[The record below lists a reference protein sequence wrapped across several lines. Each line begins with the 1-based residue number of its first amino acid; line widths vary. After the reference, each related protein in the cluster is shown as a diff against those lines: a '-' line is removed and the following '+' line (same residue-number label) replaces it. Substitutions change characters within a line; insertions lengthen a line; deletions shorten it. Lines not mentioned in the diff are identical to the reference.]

1 MFWIGSKSSGGPLF
15 SSFGNLGVVGDLLGG
30 SVVTDGHGNF
40 NCFRGP
46 DVMKKKFPS
55 KPDTANESLFGFR
68 GIKGSVCNSRY
79 SAFVVVILSMLNQ
92 IPPYFLKSLRHPPL
106 RKAVVA
112 AAAEAE

>member
-1 MFWIGSKSSGGPLF
+1 M
-15 SSFGNLGVVGDLLGG
+15 GDLLGG

-92 IPPYFLKSLRHPPL
+92 IPPYFLKSLRHPPPE
-106 RKAVVA
+106 VA
-112 AAAEAE
+112 AASEYIARASTDTVTQAFSVSKVVNP

>member
-1 MFWIGSKSSGGPLF
+1 MFWNGSKSLGGPLF

-55 KPDTANESLFGFR
+55 KPDTANESLLGFR
-68 GIKGSVCNSRY
+68 GIEGSVCYSRY
-79 SAFVVVILSMLNQ
+79 SACVVVILSMLNQ
-92 IPPYFLKSLRHPPL
+92 IPPYFL
-106 RKAVVA
+106 
-112 AAAEAE
+112 E

>member
-55 KPDTANESLFGFR
+55 KPDTANE
-68 GIKGSVCNSRY
+68 
-79 SAFVVVILSMLNQ
+79 
-92 IPPYFLKSLRHPPL
+92 
-106 RKAVVA
+106 VA
-112 AAAEAE
+112 AASEYIARASTDTVTQAFSVSKVVNP